1 MKHRYTDR
9 DWKLIIVQ
17 IYGIQHSE
25 LYILHSKYKLTK
37 YVFLYWLTEIIY
49 AVVNSVVDIWCHWQT
64 YLIPFEVYLTPENSP
79 CNETNK
85 PLIGSQYHH
94 VDRIVKGQVLPNVAK
109 KCKRL
114 KIWLNCV
121 PEPRDTSQY
130 ELNRGILI
138 LKYDDMTES
147 TDCFNA
153 SLMWIA
159 HISVRSIH

>member
-1 MKHRYTDR
+1 M
-9 DWKLIIVQ
+9 
-17 IYGIQHSE
+17 
-25 LYILHSKYKLTK
+25 
-37 YVFLYWLTEIIY
+37 
-49 AVVNSVVDIWCHWQT
+49 
-64 YLIPFEVYLTPENSP
+64 
-79 CNETNK
+79 
-85 PLIGSQYHH
+85 
-94 VDRIVKGQVLPNVAK
+94 DRIVKGQVLPNVAK

-153 SLMWIA
+153 SLMRIA
-159 HISVRSIH
+159 HISARSIH